1 MKFLF
6 QGKVDILVL
15 TKPKLENSFPTNQFM
30 IDRYLK
36 PFRLNRNRNGEG
48 LLEILCKELKYHSFA
63 EDLGG
68 IFIKINSIKCKWLLF
83 TAYHFPSQC
92 GK

>member
-1 MKFLF
+1 
-6 QGKVDILVL
+6 
-15 TKPKLENSFPTNQFM
+15 M
-30 IDRYLK
+30 IEGYLK
-36 PFRLNRNRNGEG
+36 PFRLNRNRNGEE
-48 LLEILCKELKYHSFA
+48 LLEILCKELKYHSFV

-83 TAYHFPSQC
+83 ATYHFPSQC